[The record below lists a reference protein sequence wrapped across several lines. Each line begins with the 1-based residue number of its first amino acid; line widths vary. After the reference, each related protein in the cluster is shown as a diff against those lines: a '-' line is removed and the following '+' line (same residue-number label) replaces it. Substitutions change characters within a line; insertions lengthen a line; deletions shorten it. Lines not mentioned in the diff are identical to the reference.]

1 MSRVGRWKRGGRK
14 RSAFATSFS
23 TSLLRGARFGG
34 RRSIEVPSERA
45 RRERL
50 SIVIAAVGLGF
61 LALAARCAHLQIV
74 RGPELVA
81 LARSQHE
88 KEIPLD
94 PRRGP
99 IVDRNGQALALS
111 IDVDSVFADP
121 SEIGDAAAAAHRL
134 APILGLKAGELRE
147 RLQGDTRFVWLKRK
161 IDPGLRARIEA
172 LELHGVG
179 FVKESRRFYPQRDL
193 AAHVVGGCG
202 LDNQGLA
209 GLEFAYNDRFNG
221 TPGHLEFLRDGRGGR
236 VLDRERVEAIPGDG
250 LELTLDAAIQH
261 IAERELDTAMRDT
274 RAKGAAIVVLRPQT
288 GEVLALASRPGFD
301 PNEFSDVG
309 ESQRHNRAVSDFFEP
324 GSTFKVI
331 TAAAAL
337 EAGKVRPNEVIWC
350 ENGSIVVAKHRIHE
364 DKVPFGNL
372 TFTEVLAHS
381 SNVGTVKV
389 AQRLSSTDFIAAIRR
404 FGFGKQTALELP
416 GESPGLLRDLPRWSG
431 LSHASIAM
439 GQEIGVTPIQL
450 AAAIGAIAN
459 DGEYRPPFLV
469 RGFIGPDGTHSEPPR
484 DDSFETHRT
493 VSARTARTLRD
504 MLQSVTLDGTGK
516 AASVIGY
523 TTGGK
528 TGTAQKIDPVTH
540 HYSHGRYAAWFAGF
554 VPADDPALV
563 IVVMVDEPGGEH
575 RHGGD
580 VSAPVFS
587 RVAEPVLRYLGVL
600 PDRDRSL
607 IVDPMVRASGPRRFA
622 TDPGVAVASNTAA
635 SRDRARVVPAEVV
648 PAGVV
653 SAGLLSMFG
662 GDATGPAG
670 SSAPVAM
677 PNLTGLSLRQATD
690 ALARLGLN
698 CSNQHL
704 GQRVTRQEPVAGAPI
719 GPDVRCALIL
729 E

>member
-1 MSRVGRWKRGGRK
+1 MKFGRGRRGRRG
-14 RSAFATSFS
+14 RSAFAAGFS
-23 TSLLRGARFGG
+23 TSLMRGARFRG
-34 RRSIEVPSERA
+34 RGAVDVPSERA

-50 SIVIAAVGLGF
+50 SIVIAAVGMGF
-61 LALAARCAHLQIV
+61 LTLAARCAHLQIV

-81 LARSQHE
+81 LARAQHE

-99 IVDRNGQALALS
+99 IVDRNGQPLALS

-121 SEIGDAAAAAHRL
+121 SEVGDAAAAARRL
-134 APILGLKAGELRE
+134 APILGLKAADLRE
-147 RLQGDTRFVWLKRK
+147 RLEGDTRFAWLKRK

-172 LELHGVG
+172 LELRGVG

-193 AAHVVGGCG
+193 AAHVVGACG

-221 TPGHLEFLRDGRGGR
+221 TPGHLDFLRDGRGGR
-236 VLDRERVEAIPGDG
+236 VLDRERVEATPGEG
-250 LELTLDAAIQH
+250 LVLTLDNSIQH
-261 IAERELDTAMRDT
+261 IAERELDTAMKET
-274 RAKGAAIVVLRPQT
+274 RARGAAIVVLRPQT

-301 PNEFSDVG
+301 PNEFSDAG

-337 EAGKVRPNEVIWC
+337 DAGKVRPDEVIWC

-372 TFTEVLAHS
+372 TFTEVLARS
-381 SNVGTVKV
+381 SNVGAVKV
-389 AQRLSSTDFIAAIRR
+389 AQRLPSADFLAVIRR
-404 FGFGKQTALELP
+404 FGFGRATSLELP
-416 GESPGLLRDLPRWSG
+416 GESPGLLRDLARWSG

-450 AAAIGAIAN
+450 ASAIGAIAN
-459 DGEYRPPFLV
+459 DGEYRPPYLV
-469 RGFIGPDGTHSEPPR
+469 QAFVGPDGVRRAPTR
-484 DDSFETHRT
+484 DDDFAVRRT
-493 VSARTARTLRD
+493 VSEKTARTLRG
-504 MLQSVTLDGTGK
+504 MLQEVTLDGTGK

-540 HYSHGRYAAWFAGF
+540 RYSHGRYAAWFAGF

-563 IVVMVDEPGGEH
+563 IVVMVDEPEGAH

-607 IVDPMVRASGPRRFA
+607 IVDPVLHASSPRRFA
-622 TDPGVAVASNTAA
+622 ADPGVAAA
-635 SRDRARVVPAEVV
+635 RTTTRSRDRAPAVE
-648 PAGVV
+648 A
-653 SAGLLSMFG
+653 SLLSFAQADPPPG
-662 GDATGPAG
+662 GDG
-670 SSAPVAM
+670 SGLVAM
-677 PNLTGLSLRQATD
+677 PDLSGLSLRQATE

-698 CSNQHL
+698 CSSQRL
-704 GQRVTRQEPVAGAPI
+704 GPKVTRQEPVAGAPVRP
-719 GPDVRCALIL
+719 GARCALIL